1 MTTQRKICLAIG
13 HGQSNDNGNSIRFQA
28 TTNSG
33 ASVQV
38 NRIQT
43 TGTMP
48 TALTGVND
56 WATQLAENMTRAMK
70 LPVVIRNRAVAG
82 STAVG
87 DWASIA
93 SGAGLTATPKRP
105 GDAGYD
111 PHGYIAGL
119 VSDITAS
126 KAAGYEVW
134 QFTVLGGN
142 DIAAPYSAAAIAQA
156 HIDIIQ
162 KGLDAGASVVWVGLV
177 HGRALTYP
185 TDYSSPTGR
194 QAVARDVIM
203 THFAADSR
211 VRLGIDMSTFLDN
224 DFKYDTE
231 THLNHMGNQWAA
243 RIWMG
248 LLRTAGYIV

>member
-33 ASVQV
+33 TSVQV

-48 TALTGVND
+48 TAITGVND

-70 LPVVIRNRAVAG
+70 IPVIIKNRAVAG

-87 DWASIA
+87 NWAGIA
-93 SGAGLTATPKRP
+93 SGSGPTAVPKRP
-105 GDAGYD
+105 GDVGYD
-111 PHGYIAGL
+111 PNNYIANL
-119 VSDITAS
+119 VSDITA
-126 KAAGYEVW
+126 AHNAGYEVW

-142 DIAAPYSAAAIAQA
+142 DIAAPYSDTAIAQA

-194 QAVARDVIM
+194 QALARNAIM
-203 THFAADSR
+203 AHFAADSR
-211 VRLGIDMSTFLDN
+211 VKLGTDMSTFLDN

-231 THLNHMGNQWAA
+231 THLNHMGNQWTA
-243 RIWMG
+243 RIWMN
-248 LLRTAGYIV
+248 LLRAAGYIV

>member
-13 HGQSNDNGNSIRFQA
+13 HGQSNDNGNAIRFQA

-33 ASVQV
+33 SSVQV

-48 TALTGVND
+48 TALAGVND

-70 LPVVIRNRAVAG
+70 IPVIIKNRAVAG

-87 DWASIA
+87 DWAGIA
-93 SGAGLTATPKRP
+93 SGTGLTAVPKRP
-105 GDAGYD
+105 GDTGYD
-111 PHGYIAGL
+111 PHSYIANL
-119 VSDITAS
+119 ISDITAA
-126 KAAGYEVW
+126 KNAGYEVW

-142 DIAAPYSAAAIAQA
+142 DIAAPYSASAIAQA
-156 HIDIIQ
+156 HTDIINQ
-162 KGLDAGASVVWVGLV
+162 GLTAGASMVWVGLV

-194 QAVARDVIM
+194 QATARNTVM
-203 THFAADSR
+203 STFAADAR

-231 THLNHMGNQWAA
+231 THLNHMGNQWTA
-243 RIWMG
+243 RLWMN
-248 LLRTAGYIV
+248 LLRTAGLIV